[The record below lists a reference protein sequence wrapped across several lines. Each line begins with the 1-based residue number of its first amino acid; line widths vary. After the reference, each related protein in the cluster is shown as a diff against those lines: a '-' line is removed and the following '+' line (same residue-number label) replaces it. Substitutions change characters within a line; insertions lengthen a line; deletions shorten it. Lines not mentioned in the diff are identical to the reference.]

1 MNWRELIWS
10 ILEDPGMSRC
20 ARFTGVWMSLAIT
33 ISTISLVMETMPNLD
48 SWKDAFHVIEVM
60 VTVVFTLEILLRV
73 VTCPS
78 PGAFCSFMNVVDIL
92 AVLPL
97 YLEAV
102 MHSEDASGA
111 TNAVNILRT
120 LRVLRILKI
129 ARYFSSIKLITNA
142 LSMSTTPLLMALFL
156 ALLGNLLFASGIYYI
171 ERGEWSQE
179 QMLYLKANGR
189 PSEFQSIID
198 GLWWS
203 MITVAT
209 VGYGDTVPSS
219 GLGKTLGVVVAFSGV
234 VILAFPISIFA
245 ANFSDLYR
253 FTRRRAALRK
263 ELSGD
268 VVAGLHNQ
276 SVTAMPGGTG
286 DALPRFR
293 NPHLPPANPAC
304 QLGSVAQGTA
314 RSHASK
320 ANSDTLSDA
329 RVVSLADGNHA
340 LSMEPEETP
349 AAAAGAPKG
358 VDMRSMDVA
367 TTSNG
372 DEGSKAGGDDGAF
385 QVPRLKPRHRGSAAG
400 KGVTPTVY
408 DPALTPGEWAMA
420 ALPDDGEAQTLAEA
434 IAEARAARRSI
445 IVETNVEDAA
455 ILRAKSFAHCDLTDK
470 KVLAAAAADLA
481 RDARKRIWAKVR
493 KREQQMRDAV
503 KIELTRRWRS
513 WFEMDASA
521 AIKATKTAVSDGHWL
536 TREVSVLKLS
546 ELVQARS
553 VARMESPQPSSRASD
568 RREGDISALQH
579 PAGGLSP
586 LRGTP
591 GVAARPRGFERPPT
605 ISAGSDE
612 EGEDDDEHGAAGDR
626 QSSWHESGGSRA
638 VPNSG
643 VESSVGVSRQSRE
656 GADSEGTTPEPT
668 GRPPDDSVKLHQSVA
683 SAPCSAGRIIDPGD
697 PQAPEEETETAL
709 GAPATALSLVD
720 ATREARVRGRSK
732 AVSAESERPRHSPPW
747 LDPARRASGEQHHL
761 WAAGGGRRNAFRAA
775 GARLRRTQSAGA
787 DAMPR
792 AAPSLQEDGAGSN
805 DPRAA
810 ESPAAVRPGR
820 PAFPRGSR
828 SSSPSTAGDDAST
841 DSRRMRHDLVYRKH
855 TVHRLVRKGEDGE
868 NVEVTTEVVEERR
881 RRRRRRRRKD
891 SDASP

>member
-1 MNWRELIWS
+1 MNWATAAKQLSKKLNQQDIERYRALFRALDTSNDGEIQVEVLELRLTSMGLVTAREELGDLLHDIDVNGNGVIDFEEFVVLMQTLTATVGDVEAAQRDLSGSCLRGRVGERMNWRELIWS

-536 TREVSVLKLS
+536 NREVSVLKLS

-612 EGEDDDEHGAAGDR
+612 EGEDDDEH
-626 QSSWHESGGSRA
+626 
-638 VPNSG
+638 
-643 VESSVGVSRQSRE
+643 
-656 GADSEGTTPEPT
+656 
-668 GRPPDDSVKLHQSVA
+668 
-683 SAPCSAGRIIDPGD
+683 
-697 PQAPEEETETAL
+697 
-709 GAPATALSLVD
+709 
-720 ATREARVRGRSK
+720 
-732 AVSAESERPRHSPPW
+732 
-747 LDPARRASGEQHHL
+747 
-761 WAAGGGRRNAFRAA
+761 
-775 GARLRRTQSAGA
+775 
-787 DAMPR
+787 
-792 AAPSLQEDGAGSN
+792 
-805 DPRAA
+805 